1 MEEPRGESL
10 PPDCNQPAG
19 FRTPPISRATPQRPG
34 STPSEAA
41 TPGMA
46 LLGRASLLGRTKLR
60 PRQEGG
66 GFSHAQTPRPCPLV
80 WDFPWSGVPLH
91 EGLPHPR
98 ETGGARAQAA
108 RRLNDDRHGSW
119 RRERPPILLLAV
131 ASLGCR
137 RSERGLRKS
146 PSQRKPRSRYRL
158 FQSGHGQ
165 SGARAPGRADRPGS
179 VRVEA
184 LR

>member
-1 MEEPRGESL
+1 
-10 PPDCNQPAG
+10 
-19 FRTPPISRATPQRPG
+19 
-34 STPSEAA
+34 
-41 TPGMA
+41 MA
-46 LLGRASLLGRTKLR
+46 LLGRASLLGRPKLR

-119 RRERPPILLLAV
+119 RRERPPILLLAD

-137 RSERGLRKS
+137 RSGVCGKASVSGSRVPATDSSRAATAKAARARQAGQTVQGQFGSRLCGNARSHPTPAGARGL
-146 PSQRKPRSRYRL
+146 
-158 FQSGHGQ
+158 GEG
-165 SGARAPGRADRPGS
+165 
-179 VRVEA
+179 
-184 LR
+184 